1 MLVDRPLESLTNAR
15 IEPSKASPN
24 SRVLV
29 LQFDDESL
37 RLHGARK
44 GVTRMAVALS
54 RLTGLQ
60 IEEEESDGLFIVKA
74 LPCGVLYCLGALVLL
89 AGLVS
94 LLSEPWVDATLLTT
108 IGAAM
113 IWAGEALRRRLF
125 A

>member
-1 MLVDRPLESLTNAR
+1 
-15 IEPSKASPN
+15 
-24 SRVLV
+24 
-29 LQFDDESL
+29 
-37 RLHGARK
+37 
-44 GVTRMAVALS
+44 MAVALS

-74 LPCGVLYCLGALVLL
+74 LPCGVLDCRGALVLL